1 MIGMTIHIQRQLESV
16 SLDEESNE
24 PNDNGE
30 DEIIRQYTEYQ
41 LLKPQSDV

>member
-16 SLDEESNE
+16 SVDEESN
-24 PNDNGE
+24 PHNDNDE

-41 LLKPQSDV
+41 LLKPQTDV